1 HSLSENMLFNFSPQW
16 RVSVIRTWTIALL
29 MIQFSFWEM
38 MRPLSTA
45 PVSSGA
51 SPSLP
56 SRGGNKKFPLWSQ
69 PSLSSSTGSPQI
81 KSPRPPASDMP
92 NGHGMLHLRQH
103 SRCHWHRNRREEIM
117 ASPKES
123 IGQHKTRM
131 PKPIVLVSALLAL
144 FALIAAGRYA
154 STFIKN
160 QRLCSNHKTKD
171 TGPDGHMAWIGN
183 YCAKNPLKSL
193 STA

>member
-1 HSLSENMLFNFSPQW
+1 
-16 RVSVIRTWTIALL
+16 
-29 MIQFSFWEM
+29 
-38 MRPLSTA
+38 
-45 PVSSGA
+45 
-51 SPSLP
+51 
-56 SRGGNKKFPLWSQ
+56 
-69 PSLSSSTGSPQI
+69 
-81 KSPRPPASDMP
+81 
-92 NGHGMLHLRQH
+92 
-103 SRCHWHRNRREEIM
+103 M

-160 QRLCSNHKTKD
+160 QRLGSNNISKNID
-171 TGPDGHMAWIGN
+171 PDGIMAWIDN

-193 STA
+193 STASAELLLDLELPAKPPQQ